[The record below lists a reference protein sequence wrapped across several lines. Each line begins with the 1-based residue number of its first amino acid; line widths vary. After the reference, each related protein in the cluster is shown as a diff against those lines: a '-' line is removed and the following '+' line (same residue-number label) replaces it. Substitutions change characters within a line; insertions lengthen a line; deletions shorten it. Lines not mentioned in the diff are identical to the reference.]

1 MMRKSLLYKTL
12 WLVPLA
18 TLVLTGCGTTPQSQ
32 FYTLNSL
39 SNAQTAA
46 NSIAPDPS
54 LSIGIGPV
62 VLPEVLDRPQIVIRT
77 GPNKL
82 RIDEFHRW
90 AGRLDED
97 IARVVAQNISQ
108 MLSTEKVAVYPWD
121 VSFKPR
127 YQIIM
132 DIQHFE
138 GRLDQKDVLLE
149 VFWKVIEP
157 QKQTTLRTKR
167 SVIKEPLPA
176 KDYDILMIAK
186 SRVIENLSKLI
197 AKEILSL

>member
-1 MMRKSLLYKTL
+1 MMRPELLYKTL
-12 WLVPLA
+12 WLIPLA
-18 TLVLTGCGTTPQSQ
+18 ALLITGCGSTPNSE
-32 FYTLNSL
+32 FYTLNSM
-39 SNAQTAA
+39 STSQAAA
-46 NSIAPDPS
+46 NSIAAAPS

-62 VLPEVLDRPQIVIRT
+62 VLPEVLDRPQIVTRT

-97 IARVVAQNISQ
+97 IARVVAENISQ
-108 MLSTEKVAVYPWD
+108 MLSIEQVAVYPWD

-127 YQIIM
+127 YQIMM
-132 DIQHFE
+132 DIQRFE
-138 GRLDQKDVLLE
+138 GRLDERDVLLE

-157 QKQTTLRTKR
+157 QKQTTLRIKR

-176 KDYDILMIAK
+176 KDYDTLMVTKSQAIEKLCILI
-186 SRVIENLSKLI
+186 I
-197 AKEILSL
+197 KEINGL